1 MRECILVTGGA
12 GYIGSHTCK
21 ALAKA
26 GYVPITF
33 DDFSTGFHKVTK
45 WGPVV
50 VGDIRNVEAVTAA
63 LVKFRPVAAIHF
75 AGKIAVGESVVEP
88 ALHYDANVI
97 GTLSLLTALR
107 GAGVDRVVFSSSAAV
122 YGTPRSNFIAETH
135 PIAPVNPYGRTK
147 AMVEAILDDYRAAY
161 GLRSIALRYFNA
173 SGADPDGETGELHD
187 PETHL
192 IPLALAA
199 CEAEGSSL
207 KIFGDDYPTP
217 DGTCIRDYVHVS
229 DLADAHVVAL
239 GLLGA
244 GDCPAALNV
253 GTGHGY
259 SVAQVVETVETV
271 TGHQVKREMA
281 PRRSGDP
288 AALVADCTKLRQ
300 VSNWQPR
307 RSDLSTIVATAW
319 QWHQRCRLSE
329 TKGVQNW
336 RT

>member
-1 MRECILVTGGA
+1 MNRVLVTGGA

-21 ALAKA
+21 ALAVA
-26 GYVPITF
+26 GYVPVTF
-33 DDFSTGFHKVTK
+33 DNFSTGYRSLTQ

-50 VGDIRNVEAVTAA
+50 TGDIRDTAA
-63 LVKFRPVAAIHF
+63 LLAALHEHRPVAVIHF
-75 AGKIAVGESVVEP
+75 AGRIAVGESVLEP
-88 ALHYDANVI
+88 ALHYDINVG
-97 GTLSLLTALR
+97 GTLGLLAAMR
-107 GAGVDRVVFSSSAAV
+107 QAGVERLVFSSSAAV
-122 YGTPRSNFIAETH
+122 YGLPQSDRIVESD
-135 PIAPVNPYGRTK
+135 PIVPINPYGRTK
-147 AMVEAILDDYRAAY
+147 AMVEAILDDYRTAY
-161 GLRSIALRYFNA
+161 GLHSIALRYFNA

-329 TKGVQNW
+329 AKGAQNW
-336 RT
+336 PA